1 MDFGFWPYCIKKQ
14 RRLTII
20 FIVAANSA
28 IIFEVE
34 NSNTAPVREQC
45 MVPSS
50 EPFMPNSPRVVQY
63 STCGGIRVELPE
75 NRRTL
80 DFPSVLQFVADHTI
94 CRLVSLLLSRH
105 LNKPTTSTGF
115 TCRIFRPG
123 S

>member
-1 MDFGFWPYCIKKQ
+1 M
-14 RRLTII
+14 TITI
-20 FIVAANSA
+20 IVAANSA
-28 IIFEVE
+28 IIFEAE

-50 EPFMPNSPRVVQY
+50 EPFMPNSPRVMQY
-63 STCGGIRVELPE
+63 STCGGQRVELPE

-94 CRLVSLLLSRH
+94 CRLVSLLLSYH
-105 LNKPTTSTGF
+105 LDQSTTSTDF